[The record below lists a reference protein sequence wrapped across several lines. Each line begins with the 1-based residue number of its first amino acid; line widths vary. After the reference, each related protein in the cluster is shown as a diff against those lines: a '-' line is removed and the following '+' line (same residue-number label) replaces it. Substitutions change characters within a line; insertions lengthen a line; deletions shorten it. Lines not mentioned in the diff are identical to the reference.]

1 MRRFFAEN
9 LNTASDAVTLTGDEA
24 RHISVV
30 LRMRMGDSVLLIS
43 GSGEEYEACITQCS
57 EERVELRIIEKHL
70 NTAEPPVDI
79 TLFQCLPKQGKM
91 EVIIQKCVELG
102 IHSIVPTISKRCI
115 VKIDGKD
122 NKLARWNKVAHEA
135 AKQCGRAFVPVV
147 EAPIKLSDIR
157 IDDFDV
163 VLLAYENECDN
174 TLKKVL
180 RRLENIPS
188 SIAVL
193 IGPEGGFEP
202 IEAQSIIDNGGV
214 SVSLGK
220 RILRTETAGMAMLA
234 QIVYELE

>member
-9 LNTASDAVTLTGDEA
+9 IDTTGDRVVLCGDEA
-24 RHISVV
+24 RHIAVV
-30 LRMRMGDSVLLIS
+30 LRMRAGDRVLLID
-43 GSGEEYEACITQCS
+43 GEGRECLSEIIACG
-57 EERVELRIIEKHL
+57 EDRVELCVIERRASS
-70 NTAEPPVDI
+70 AEPAVGV

-102 IHSIVPTISKRCI
+102 IHEIVPTVSRRCI

-122 NKLARWNKVAHEA
+122 NKLTRWNKVAQEA
-135 AKQCGRAFVPVV
+135 AKQCGRAFVPAVASPMRLD
-147 EAPIKLSDIR
+147 EINFEGFDI
-157 IDDFDV
+157 
-163 VLLAYENECDN
+163 VLLAYENESEL

-180 RRLENIPS
+180 RGLDKIPG
-188 SIAVL
+188 SIAIV

-202 IEAQSIIDNGGV
+202 VEAERIVNNGGV

-234 QIVYELE
+234 QIMYEFD